1 MAIIRDEFSHS
12 SITTPHCCLPTTS
25 KPPFASS
32 VNTSNPFKP
41 RPPMSDENETNNPY
55 QAPTLSDEPLVRKGA
70 DGPKT
75 RLNRVHWLVP
85 ILGYAYVPAIF
96 ISGSLADYVRSQG
109 LYSIRTPLIYI
120 CHTLMA
126 WAYFVLPVYVVII
139 MLLWPWRNRQGTNTR
154 GLKLYHG
161 LSLILPLLWISL
173 LIFLVSNGPWTV

>member
-70 DGPKT
+70 HGPKT

-85 ILGYAYVPAIF
+85 ILGYAYVPAFFTFAILSEYANWLGQRIAETLFNIAVFGRFGIF
-96 ISGSLADYVRSQG
+96 IFL
-109 LYSIRTPLIYI
+109 PIY
-120 CHTLMA
+120 L
-126 WAYFVLPVYVVII
+126 VVI
-139 MLLWPWRNRQGTNTR
+139 LFLGWRRHRQGTNTT
-154 GLKLYHG
+154 GMNLYHG
-161 LSLILPLLWISL
+161 LSLILPTLQFAHKLNLAMS
-173 LIFLVSNGPWTV
+173 G